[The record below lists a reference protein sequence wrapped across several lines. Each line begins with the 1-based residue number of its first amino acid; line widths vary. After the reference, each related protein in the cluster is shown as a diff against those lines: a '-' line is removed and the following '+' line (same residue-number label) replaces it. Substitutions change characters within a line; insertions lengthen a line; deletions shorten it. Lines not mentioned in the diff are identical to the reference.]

1 MSSMDT
7 TMGGETL
14 APSATAS
21 AASEPDPR
29 TTRERRRRRER
40 LLRRAAWSALLVLA
54 GAGTVFALRPAP
66 VPVDVAAVERGPLL
80 VAVEESGVTRIKDRY
95 VVSAPVAGE
104 LGRIWLEPGDELQKG
119 DIIANIAPSAP
130 PLLDV
135 RAEREARA
143 RLGAAQ
149 SALGQAR
156 AQVGRATTAKEL
168 AERDLARDMMLALK
182 GSIAPQGL
190 DRTAFD
196 ARLRADELASAIFA
210 ARVAEE
216 EVRRARAVL
225 EQSEVTRGEA
235 VATDVQAP
243 VAGNVLKVLQRSA
256 GLVAAGT
263 ALLEVGDLARLEI
276 VVDLLTTDAVQ
287 IEPGAPAEIIGWGSE
302 RVLHGEVLRIEPSAF
317 TKQSAL
323 GVDEQRV
330 NVVLTFTDPRERWLA
345 LGDGYRVRARIP
357 LWRANEVTQVPI
369 GALFRHGDGW
379 AVYRI
384 DGDRARL
391 TTVEVGHR
399 GETAAELTSGLSAG
413 ALVAVHPGDRVA
425 EGVRVEARND

>member
-1 MSSMDT
+1 MSSMET
-7 TMGGETL
+7 TMVADTSTRTL
-14 APSATAS
+14 PADAAREHDAPSG
-21 AASEPDPR
+21 
-29 TTRERRRRRER
+29 REQRRRRAR
-40 LLRRAAWSALLVLA
+40 LLRRAAWSALLAVA
-54 GAGTVFALRPAP
+54 GVGTLVALRPAP
-66 VPVDVAAVERGPLL
+66 VPVDVATVERGPLL
-80 VAVEESGVTRIKDRY
+80 VAVEESGMTRIKDRY

-104 LGRIWLEPGDELQKG
+104 LARIWLEPGDELQKG
-119 DIIANIAPSAP
+119 DVIARIAPALP
-130 PLLDV
+130 PLLDE
-135 RAEREARA
+135 RAQREARA
-143 RLGAAQ
+143 RLSAAI

-168 AERDLARDMMLALK
+168 AERELTRDMMLALK

-196 ARLRADELASAIFA
+196 ARMRADELASATFA

-225 EQSEVTRGEA
+225 EQADTVKGETETA
-235 VATDVQAP
+235 DVPSP
-243 VAGNVLKVLQRSA
+243 VPGNILKVLQRSA
-256 GLVAAGT
+256 GLVTPGT
-263 ALLEVGDLARLEI
+263 ALFEIGDLARLEI

-287 IEPGAPAEIIGWGSE
+287 VEPGTPTEIIDWGNP

-317 TKQSAL
+317 TKISAL

-330 NVVLTFTDPRERWLA
+330 NVVITLTDPRSLWLA

-357 LWRANEVTQVPI
+357 LWRSSEVTKVPI

-384 DGDRARL
+384 DGHTARL
-391 TTVEVGHR
+391 AAVEVGHR
-399 GETAAELTSGLSAG
+399 GETEAEITGGLGAG
-413 ALVAVHPGDRVA
+413 ARVAVHPGDRVA
-425 EGVRVEARND
+425 DGARIEARND